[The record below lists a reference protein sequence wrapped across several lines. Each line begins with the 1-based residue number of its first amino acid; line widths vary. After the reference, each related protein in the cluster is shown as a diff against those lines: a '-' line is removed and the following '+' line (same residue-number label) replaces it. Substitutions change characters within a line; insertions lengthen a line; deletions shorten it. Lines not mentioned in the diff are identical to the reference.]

1 MFSKKKRFFMKKQNT
16 LNNKSCRKKTKWIRV
31 IGGSLC
37 LILLLTFYLTFFQNL
52 FFVKSTL
59 FLELRSFLH
68 FFYTRILNTSISQT
82 VFNDCYLLDYNFEF
96 SLLCNHLYI
105 NLEKTQN
112 FLFFQIFPFV
122 IYFTLYSILRKKITP
137 FLDYLTNQLLAYK
150 DILWYFD
157 TLAAVFNFVSSK
169 KPLYNSLL
177 TRLPR
182 VLLEF
187 CQILN
192 QKFVIETFFLVI
204 FFMTY
209 KILYVK
215 TIVLLFQFLQ
225 DLLF

>member
-105 NLEKTQN
+105 STLIWKKPKTSCFSKF
-112 FLFFQIFPFV
+112 FLLL
-122 IYFTLYSILRKKITP
+122 FTLHFTA
-137 FLDYLTNQLLAYK
+137 F
-150 DILWYFD
+150 
-157 TLAAVFNFVSSK
+157 
-169 KPLYNSLL
+169 
-177 TRLPR
+177 
-182 VLLEF
+182 
-187 CQILN
+187 
-192 QKFVIETFFLVI
+192 
-204 FFMTY
+204 
-209 KILYVK
+209 
-215 TIVLLFQFLQ
+215 
-225 DLLF
+225 